1 MNDSSFK
8 DLQKSINGFDW
19 LQNEYD
25 ENLLNLI
32 SENYTVADNVAKI
45 LSKKKIPFGQIPDFL
60 NPKIKNL
67 LPDPSVLKDMES
79 ATELISKL
87 IIKKRKIGIFGD
99 FDVDGITSTS
109 IICLFFEQI
118 KNPFEF
124 YIPDRIREGYG
135 PNIEAFKELQ
145 EKKCELIITVD
156 CGITSNDVIQKAKD
170 LNITTII
177 IDHHAQFSTLPDAK
191 YIINPNQSD
200 DKSGLN
206 NLAAVGVVFL
216 FLISLKRKLKK
227 KNFFNNVNE
236 PNLIELL
243 DLVALGTVCDQ
254 VKQDLINR
262 SIIKSGLKLINSK
275 TRMGIRLLVKK
286 RNDNEKLDEYHLG
299 FIIGPKI
306 NAAGRIGDSNI
317 GVKLLMSNNLS
328 SVNFYS
334 EKLSKYNHERKRI
347 ERNLTSLAFE
357 KVNSKSNIICLSGEN
372 WHQGII
378 GIVASRISQK
388 FFRPVIIISENDKIC
403 KGSCRSI
410 SGFNIGKLIK
420 EAKDK
425 EIIISGGGHEMAAG
439 LSIEK
444 KKIPLFLKFLDN
456 FPFENKN
463 EIMLKYFDV
472 ELNII
477 NINKELYE
485 QLKDIAPYGPGNP
498 KPIFFIKNCYIK
510 NVRHLANQ
518 HIVCQISNV
527 TGNSVNAIIFKAFD
541 TNIGGYIS
549 KYYGES
555 VGVICYLRNNNWE
568 GKDNIE
574 IEIIDIVTQSTKRIW
589 E

>member
-1 MNDSSFK
+1 
-8 DLQKSINGFDW
+8 
-19 LQNEYD
+19 
-25 ENLLNLI
+25 
-32 SENYTVADNVAKI
+32 
-45 LSKKKIPFGQIPDFL
+45 
-60 NPKIKNL
+60 
-67 LPDPSVLKDMES
+67 MES

-145 EKKCELIITVD
+145 EKNCELIITVD

-275 TRMGIRLLVKK
+275 MRMGIRFLVKK
-286 RNDNEKLDEYHLG
+286 KNDNEKLDEYHLG

-317 GVKLLMSNNLS
+317 GVKLLTSNNLS

-410 SGFNIGKLIK
+410 GGFNIGKLIK

-463 EIMLKYFDV
+463 EVMLKYFDV

-477 NINKELYE
+477 NINSELYK

-498 KPIFFIKNCYIK
+498 KPIFLIKNCYIK

-527 TGNSVNAIIFKAFD
+527 TGSSVNAIIFKAFD
-541 TNIGGYIS
+541 TNIGSYIS

-555 VGVICYLRNNNWE
+555 VGVICYLRNNNWG
-568 GKDNIE
+568 GKDNVE